1 VGWIRGRGASI
12 DAMRR
17 RTTLREQLREV
28 PIFSSLAD
36 DELARVARLARR
48 IREPAGEL
56 LAKEGEPGH
65 ELLVILEGEVDVRR
79 GDDLVATLGPGD
91 FVGEVALL
99 DDPPRRTATVRAR
112 TAVTIAFLGRLEFER
127 LCAELPQLAQQV
139 QATRDRRRDRPDP
152 ATT

>member
-1 VGWIRGRGASI
+1 MPGRAAWI

-17 RTTLREQLREV
+17 RDTLREQLRHV
-28 PIFSSLAD
+28 PIFSGMAD
-36 DELARVARLARR
+36 DELTRVARLARR

-56 LAKEGEPGH
+56 LVKEGEPGH
-65 ELLVILEGEVDVRR
+65 ELLVILEGEVDVRHA
-79 GDDLVATLGPGD
+79 DDLVATLGPGD

-112 TAVTIAFLGRLEFER
+112 TAVTIAFLGRREFER
-127 LCAELPQLAQQV
+127 LCSELPQLAQQV
-139 QATRDRRRDRPDP
+139 QAARDRRRGGPDP

>member
-1 VGWIRGRGASI
+1 
-12 DAMRR
+12 MRR
-17 RTTLREQLREV
+17 RNSLRGQLRQV

-48 IREPAGEL
+48 IREPAGEVL
-56 LAKEGEPGH
+56 VKEGEPGH
-65 ELLVILEGEVDVRR
+65 ELLVILEGEVDVRQA
-79 GDDLVATLGPGD
+79 DDLVATLGPGD

-139 QATRDRRRDRPDP
+139 QATRDRRRDGPDP
-152 ATT
+152 ATM